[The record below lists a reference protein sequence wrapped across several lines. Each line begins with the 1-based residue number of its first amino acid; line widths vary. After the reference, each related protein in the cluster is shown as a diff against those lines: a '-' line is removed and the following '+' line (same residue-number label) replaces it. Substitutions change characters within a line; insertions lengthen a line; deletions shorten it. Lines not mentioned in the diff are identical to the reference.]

1 MLALANVIWGA
12 RCGKSARRVLLGETT
27 SSGHA
32 YSVRRRRE
40 SASWRE
46 APHRLPPPSLVSTI
60 LFDLW
65 VNVWRKKHARGEVV
79 VIRYADDTILG
90 FQHQADA
97 DRFLENL
104 RARLRKFGLEL
115 HPDKT
120 RLVEFGR
127 YAEQNRE
134 RRGEGKPETFDF
146 LGFTHIS
153 GTNGKGHYTVR
164 RMTVRK
170 RMRKKLREIKQQ
182 LSRRMHDQVPR
193 TGELLRSVVQDY
205 FNYYAV
211 PGNLN
216 SLGLFRDRVLRLWGK
231 TLR

>member
-1 MLALANVIWGA
+1 V
-12 RCGKSARRVLLGETT
+12 
-27 SSGHA
+27 
-32 YSVRRRRE
+32 
-40 SASWRE
+40 
-46 APHRLPPPSLVSTI
+46 
-60 LFDLW
+60 D
-65 VNVWRKKHARGEVV
+65 VWRKKYARGEVV

-127 YAEQNRE
+127 YAEQNRK

-146 LGFTHIS
+146 LGFTHIR
-153 GTNGKGHYTVR
+153 GKNGKGHYTVR

-170 RMRKKLREIKQQ
+170 RMRKKLLELKQQ
-182 LSRRMHDQVPR
+182 LCRRMHDPVPQ
-193 TGELLRSVVQDY
+193 TGGWLRSVLQGY

-216 SLGLFRDRVLRLWGK
+216 TLGLFRDRVLRLWGK
-231 TLR
+231 PSVGVVRRAGSLGLAALRLPNNGFLVLRSSIHIPKFVSPLVIPDKSRMR